1 MDDKI
6 KEVERPRQSML
17 LIEEEA
23 SDSIE
28 LVNLDSCPD
37 KQVLDNEGQI
47 LNEDQIHRRNGE
59 VQK

>member
-6 KEVERPRQSML
+6 KKVERPRQSML
-17 LIEEEA
+17 LIEEEV

-28 LVNLDSCPD
+28 LVDLDSCPD
-37 KQVLDNEGQI
+37 KQVLDNERQS
-47 LNEDQIHRRNGE
+47 LNEEKIHRRNGE